1 MYCKNCGKE
10 IDDRA
15 AICPHCGVPVQT
27 ASQQPSTPGL
37 CIAGFVLAILS
48 VWFGVLVCIPPVL
61 AIVLS
66 SRGIRKAKE
75 NGSRSNLGTA
85 GLVIGI
91 ITTVFWGIVYLMLI
105 ITAIASP

>member
-48 VWFGVLVCIPPVL
+48 IWFGVLVCIPPVL

-66 SRGIRKAKE
+66 SRGNRKAKE
-75 NGSRSNLGTA
+75 NGSHSNLGT
-85 GLVIGI
+85 IGFAI
-91 ITTVFWGIVYLMLI
+91 GFTLMMMLDVVLG
-105 ITAIASP
+105 